1 MRSSSTSTL
10 KLRPADPFDLI
21 RWLARSQ
28 SDPRKAVAELVQNSL
43 DANARRVTIER
54 RRVRRVPALVVRDD
68 GEGIVPELPREAALR
83 AIATNIGHSRKRGLS
98 PRERHDEIV
107 AGKYGIGLLGFWSIG
122 QRMEIRSRVGG
133 GEVWVLR
140 MVEDQERAELLRD
153 RMAFE
158 STDTFTEVVISDLH
172 DSAQRLLT
180 GRRLNDYLS
189 SELRGMLLATGAA
202 LEIHDGL
209 ARGLAERTFTVVPR
223 RFVGE
228 RLALP
233 EIALVDGYPPARIEL
248 YLARGGDQAAVEVSC
263 AGTLVADDAA
273 ELRAEGLD
281 RSPWTGRGLTGLIEF
296 PAFQIPPGTRRGIVP
311 DAASEAF
318 ANAMA
323 AYAPLVEA
331 ELARFERERQATTSR
346 QLLAELRRALRGLRA
361 RLPQYELPKVEEVV
375 PRTDG
380 STPVDGAGAVPEGL
394 PIPAG
399 GLELDQQGK
408 PPDIEPAPPETP
420 SLFPPGPLASV
431 RIVPPE
437 IAIAPGRERRVQAI
451 AVDRDGRR
459 VRGEVALAWSS
470 DNEAIAIVGEGAKPL
485 VRVHPDAR
493 PGLQAALAVVAT
505 QAAERAEASATVI
518 VADRPEPSADL
529 AAGVPEPELVDDPG
543 ARWRSRF
550 DGQRWQVNASHED
563 YIALRGEPRT
573 RLRYLLALFAKEV
586 ALRAHGVP
594 GSEEALESLVEI
606 LAHAERNLAS
616 V

>member
-1 MRSSSTSTL
+1 MPPSSSL

-43 DANARRVTIER
+43 DANARRVAIER
-54 RRVRRVPALVVRDD
+54 RRVRRAPALVIRDD
-68 GEGIVPELPREAALR
+68 GEGIVPDASREAALR

-98 PRERHDEIV
+98 PRERHDQIV

-122 QRMEIRSRVGG
+122 HRMDIRSRVGG

-140 MVEDQERAELLRD
+140 MVEDQERAELVRD

-158 STDTFTEVVISDLH
+158 TADTFTEVVISELH

-180 GRRLNDYLS
+180 GRRLNDYLA
-189 SELRGMLLATGAA
+189 SELRGMLLATGTE

-233 EIALVDGYPPARIEL
+233 DVALVDGYPPARVEL
-248 YLARGGDQAAVEVSC
+248 YVARGGDRAAIEVSC
-263 AGTLVADDAA
+263 AGTLIADDAA

-281 RSPWTGRGLTGLIEF
+281 GSPWTGRGLTGLIEF

-311 DAASEAF
+311 DPASEAF
-318 ANAMA
+318 ARAMA
-323 AYAPLVEA
+323 AYVPLVEA
-331 ELARFERERQATTSR
+331 ELARLDRERHATTSR
-346 QLLAELRRALRGLRA
+346 QLLVELRRALRGLRA
-361 RLPQYELPKVEEVV
+361 RLPQYELPKVEE
-375 PRTDG
+375 PAPPSGGTA
-380 STPVDGAGAVPEGL
+380 PVAGIGAAPEGL
-394 PIPAG
+394 PLAADGDAADDEPSG
-399 GLELDQQGK
+399 GE
-408 PPDIEPAPPETP
+408 EPL
-420 SLFPPGPLASV
+420 LFPPGPLAVV
-431 RIVPPE
+431 RVVPSE
-437 IAIAPGRERRVQAI
+437 IAVQAGRERRVQA
-451 AVDRDGRR
+451 VPLDRDGRR
-459 VRGEVALAWSS
+459 VRGEVGFAWSS
-470 DNEAIAIVGEGAKPL
+470 DTSAIAILGEGPKPL
-485 VRVHPDAR
+485 VRAQPDAR
-493 PGLQAALAVVAT
+493 PGLRGAITVVAT
-505 QAAERAEASATVI
+505 HGEERAEATAIVL
-518 VADRPEPSADL
+518 VADRPEPSAEL

-563 YIALRGEPRT
+563 YVALRGEPRT

-606 LAHAERNLAS
+606 LAHAERNLSA

>member
-1 MRSSSTSTL
+1 MPRSFTSTL

-43 DANARRVTIER
+43 DANARRVSIER
-54 RRVRRVPALVVRDD
+54 RRVRRAPALVLRDD
-68 GEGIVPELPREAALR
+68 GEGIVPELARDLALH

-122 QRMEIRSRVGG
+122 HRMDIRSRVGG

-140 MVEDQERAELLRD
+140 LVEDQERAELVRD

-158 STDTFTEVVISDLH
+158 SADTFTEIVISEMH

-180 GRRLNDYLS
+180 GRRLNDYLA
-189 SELRGMLLATGAA
+189 SELRGMLLATGST
-202 LEIHDGL
+202 LEIHDHL
-209 ARGLAERTFTVVPR
+209 ARGLPERTFTVVPR

-233 EIALVDGYPPARIEL
+233 ESAPVEGYPPARIEL
-248 YLARGGDQAAVEVSC
+248 YLARSGDRAAIEVSC

-273 ELRAEGLD
+273 ELRGEGFD

-296 PAFQIPPGTRRGIVP
+296 SAFQIPPGTRRGIVP

-318 ANAMA
+318 ARALA
-323 AYAPLVEA
+323 EYAPLVEA

-361 RLPQYELPKVEEVV
+361 RLPQYELPKVEEV
-375 PRTDG
+375 PARPDG
-380 STPVDGAGAVPEGL
+380 TTPIPAAGALPEGL
-394 PIPAG
+394 SVSD
-399 GLELDQQGK
+399 GLELRHGGD
-408 PPDIEPAPPETP
+408 PEDVEPTTEEP

-431 RIVPPE
+431 RIVPGE
-437 IAIAPGRERRVQAI
+437 VALAPGRERRVQAI
-451 AVDRDGRR
+451 CVDREGRR
-459 VRGEVALAWSS
+459 VGAEVVLAWSS
-470 DNEAIAIVGEGAKPL
+470 ESEAIAIVGEGAKPL
-485 VRVHPDAR
+485 VRARADAR
-493 PGLQAALAVVAT
+493 PGLRAVITVVAAQAADRV
-505 QAAERAEASATVI
+505 EASATVV
-518 VADRPEPSADL
+518 VADRPEPSGDL

-550 DGQRWQVNASHED
+550 DGQRWQVNGSHED

-594 GSEEALESLVEI
+594 GSEETLESLVEI
-606 LAHAERNLAS
+606 LAHAERNLSTA
-616 V
+616 

>member
-1 MRSSSTSTL
+1 MPPSTSL

-54 RRVRRVPALVVRDD
+54 RRVRRAPALVIRDD
-68 GEGIVPELPREAALR
+68 GEGIVSELSREAALR

-98 PRERHDEIV
+98 PRERHDQIV

-122 QRMEIRSRVGG
+122 HRMDIRSRVGG

-140 MVEDQERAELLRD
+140 MVEDQERAELVRD

-158 STDTFTEVVISDLH
+158 TVDTFTEVVIGELH

-180 GRRLNDYLS
+180 GRRLNDYLA
-189 SELRGMLLATGAA
+189 SELRGMLLATGAG

-233 EIALVDGYPPARIEL
+233 EAAPVEGYPPARVEL
-248 YLARGGDQAAVEVSC
+248 YLARGDDRAAVEVSC

-318 ANAMA
+318 ARAMID
-323 AYAPLVEA
+323 YAPLVEA
-331 ELARFERERQATTSR
+331 ELARFESERQATTSR
-346 QLLAELRRALRGLRA
+346 QMLTELRRALRGLRA
-361 RLPQYELPKVEEVV
+361 RLPQYELPKVEE
-375 PRTDG
+375 RALEGT
-380 STPVDGAGAVPEGL
+380 TPVAGSGAVPEGL
-394 PIPAG
+394 P
-399 GLELDQQGK
+399 LDAEG
-408 PPDIEPAPPETP
+408 DSGDGAESAEAEPVRGEEP
-420 SLFPPGPLASV
+420 SLFPPGPLAVV
-431 RIVPPE
+431 RIVPSE
-437 IAIAPGRERRVQAI
+437 IAVSAGRERRVQAV

-459 VRGEVALAWSS
+459 VRGEVAFVWST
-470 DNEAIAIVGEGAKPL
+470 DNAAIAIVGEGPKPL
-485 VRVHPDAR
+485 VRAEPGAR
-493 PGLQAALAVVAT
+493 PGVSGVITVVAT
-505 QAAERAEASATVI
+505 QASERAEASATVVI
-518 VADRPEPSADL
+518 ADRSEPSADL
-529 AAGVPEPELVDDPG
+529 AAGVPEPELIDDPG

-563 YIALRGEPRT
+563 YIALRGEPRS

-594 GSEEALESLVEI
+594 GSEDALESLVEI
-606 LAHAERNLAS
+606 LAHAERNLSS